1 MDEHDPREVEEAF
14 RHLWR
19 VGPVGEDWAAQA
31 ALLARHPAVAEV
43 AVIGVPGGRLGER
56 VCAAIVARDRHA
68 AADPADL
75 RSFLEAQRIARQKI
89 PEEFLVV
96 DELPR
101 TPAGKVQKF
110 LLVERWE
117 DGRVDGGSRGA

>member
-1 MDEHDPREVEEAF
+1 M
-14 RHLWR
+14 
-19 VGPVGEDWAAQA
+19 AASGSGCA
-31 ALLARHPAVAEV
+31 PPSWPATVT
-43 AVIGVPGGRLGER
+43 P
-56 VCAAIVARDRHA
+56 
-68 AADPADL
+68 ADPGEL
-75 RSFLEAQRIARQKI
+75 RAFLEAQRIARQKI

-117 DGRVDGGSRGA
+117 DI

>member
-1 MDEHDPREVEEAF
+1 
-14 RHLWR
+14 
-19 VGPVGEDWAAQA
+19 
-31 ALLARHPAVAEV
+31 
-43 AVIGVPGGRLGER
+43 
-56 VCAAIVARDRHA
+56 VARDRDA
-68 AADPADL
+68 AADPGAL

-89 PEEFLVV
+89 PEEFLIV

-110 LLVERWE
+110 LLAERWE

>member
-1 MDEHDPREVEEAF
+1 M
-14 RHLWR
+14 
-19 VGPVGEDWAAQA
+19 
-31 ALLARHPAVAEV
+31 
-43 AVIGVPGGRLGER
+43 
-56 VCAAIVARDRHA
+56 CAAIVARDRSA
-68 AADPADL
+68 SADPGEL

-101 TPAGKVQKF
+101 TPAGKVQKY

-117 DGRVDGGSRGA
+117 DG

>member
-1 MDEHDPREVEEAF
+1 
-14 RHLWR
+14 
-19 VGPVGEDWAAQA
+19 
-31 ALLARHPAVAEV
+31 V
-43 AVIGVPGGRLGER
+43 AVVGVPGGRLGER
-56 VCAAIVARDRHA
+56 VCAAIVARDRDA
-68 AADPADL
+68 AADPTAL

>member
-1 MDEHDPREVEEAF
+1 V
-14 RHLWR
+14 
-19 VGPVGEDWAAQA
+19 V
-31 ALLARHPAVAEV
+31 
-43 AVIGVPGGRLGER
+43 GVPGGRLGER
-56 VCAAIVARDRHA
+56 VCAAIVTRDRSA
-68 AADPADL
+68 TADVGQL
-75 RSFLEAQRIARQKI
+75 RSFLESQRIARQKI

-117 DGRVDGGSRGA
+117 GGGARLTRR